1 METRLCNLKLWNC
14 MELEKQLIEK
24 RRLHEQGM
32 LEEQMHL

>member
-1 METRLCNLKLWNC
+1 